1 MPKKFQFVMD
11 HRTRK
16 LIDQIQDWTGEE
28 NVTEIIR
35 QGVKDLHWRIS
46 ESKEGRQVIS
56 KKVELGTIV
65 YDSLLP
71 ITGKAD

>member
-1 MPKKFQFVMD
+1 MSKKFQFVMD
-11 HRTRK
+11 HRTQK

-56 KKVELGTIV
+56 KKVEPGTIV